1 MSSPAVSFPQTL
13 LGLLEPAPRHGYDL
27 KREYDLRF
35 GQHRPVKPGQVYSTL
50 SRLLRDGDVTVVGVD
65 RVDGPD
71 RTTYA
76 LTADGVTHLE
86 RWLAEPEDATPY
98 LQSTVYTKVVLAL
111 MSGRPADR
119 ILDAQRAA
127 HLTVM
132 RELTERKRGAALT
145 TTLACDFSLF
155 HLEADLRWLEHTA
168 ARLNRLVQELS

>member
-1 MSSPAVSFPQTL
+1 MSFSQTL

-27 KREYDLRF
+27 KREYDARF
-35 GQHRPVKPGQVYSTL
+35 GLQRPVKPAQVYSTL
-50 SRLLRDGDVTVVGVD
+50 SRLLRDGVVSIVGID

-86 RWLAEPEDATPY
+86 QWLAEPEDATPY
-98 LQSTVYTKVVLAL
+98 LQSTVYTKIILAL
-111 MSGRPADR
+111 LSGRPADR
-119 ILDAQRAA
+119 ILDGQRTA
-127 HLTVM
+127 HLAVM
-132 RELTERKRGAALT
+132 RELTGRKRGAGLT

-168 ARLNRLVQELS
+168 ARLTRLAQELS

>member
-1 MSSPAVSFPQTL
+1 MPFPQTL

-27 KREYDLRF
+27 KREYDARF
-35 GQHRPVKPGQVYSTL
+35 GRQRAVKPAQVYSTL
-50 SRLLRDGDVTVVGVD
+50 TRLLRDGDISVVGVE

-86 RWLAEPEDATPY
+86 RWLTEPEDATPY

-111 MSGRPADR
+111 LSHRPADQ
-119 ILDAQRAA
+119 ILEAQRTA
-127 HLTVM
+127 HITVM
-132 RELTERKRGAALT
+132 RELTERKRGADLT

-155 HLEADLRWLEHTA
+155 HLEADLRWLKHTA
-168 ARLNRLVQELS
+168 ARLTRLEQELS

>member
-1 MSSPAVSFPQTL
+1 MSFPQTM

-27 KREYDLRF
+27 KREYDARF
-35 GQHRPVKPGQVYSTL
+35 GQQRPVKPAQVYSTL
-50 SRLLRDGDVTVVGVD
+50 SRLLRDGAVSVVGVD
-65 RVDGPD
+65 RAGGPD

-86 RWLAEPEDATPY
+86 QWLSEPEGATPY

-111 MSGRPADR
+111 LSGRPADR
-119 ILDAQRAA
+119 ILDAQRTA
-127 HLTVM
+127 HLAVM
-132 RELTERKRGAALT
+132 RELTQRKRGAGLT

-168 ARLNRLVQELS
+168 ARLTRLAQELS

>member
-1 MSSPAVSFPQTL
+1 MSFPQTL

-27 KREYDLRF
+27 KREYDARF
-35 GQHRPVKPGQVYSTL
+35 GQQRAVKPAQVYSTL
-50 SRLLRDGDVTVVGVD
+50 SRLLRDGDVSVVGVE

-86 RWLAEPEDATPY
+86 GWLSEPEDATPY

-111 MSGRPADR
+111 LSGRPAGE
-119 ILDAQRAA
+119 ILDRQRAA
-127 HLTVM
+127 HLAVM
-132 RELTERKRGAALT
+132 RELTDRKRDADLA

-155 HLEADLRWLEHTA
+155 HLEADNRWLRHTA
-168 ARLNRLVQELS
+168 ARLTGLAQELS

>member
-1 MSSPAVSFPQTL
+1 VSFPQTL

-27 KREYDLRF
+27 KREYDARF
-35 GQHRPVKPGQVYSTL
+35 GQQRPIRAGQVYSTL
-50 SRLLRDGDVTVVGVD
+50 SRLLRDGAVCVVGVE

-86 RWLAEPEDATPY
+86 QWLTEPEDATPY

-111 MSGRPADR
+111 LSGRPAAQ
-119 ILDAQRAA
+119 ILDTQRTA
-127 HLTVM
+127 HIAVM
-132 RELTERKRGAALT
+132 RTLTERKRGADLP

-155 HLEADLRWLEHTA
+155 HLEADLRWIEHTA
-168 ARLNRLVQELS
+168 ARLDRLAKELS